1 MGANLLSAVPPS
13 AAGFFRLA
21 AGSAASG
28 EPVAVATLAAMPDTR
43 ERLDAYRLSFDDWLR
58 LPEGDGLCEV
68 IDGELFMSPAPNVGH
83 QGVVRQFTLLLG
95 GYLGKEGSARLFH
108 APTAL
113 RLGEKAL
120 QPDLMVLPPD
130 TRRPAADAVAIEIV
144 PLLVVE
150 VLSPGTAHRDLGI
163 KKEAY
168 AAGGVGEYWIVD
180 PVRATVDRLALAEEG
195 YETTAVFGRGQVLTS
210 PTFADLALPLDEL
223 FPPAAG

>member
-1 MGANLLSAVPPS
+1 MGAKLLRTVPPS

-21 AGSAASG
+21 AGCGASG
-28 EPVAVATLAAMPDTR
+28 EPVAVATLAAMPDTC

-58 LPEGDGLCEV
+58 MPERDGLCEV
-68 IDGELFMSPAPNVGH
+68 IDGELFMSPAPTVGH
-83 QGVVRQFTLLLG
+83 QGVVRQLTLLVG
-95 GYLGKEGSARLFH
+95 GYLGKAGSGRLFH

-113 RLGEKAL
+113 RLGEKAV

-130 TRRPAADAVAIEIV
+130 TRLPAADAVAIEIV

-163 KKEAY
+163 KKDAY
-168 AAGGVGEYWIVD
+168 AAAGVREYWIVD
-180 PVRATVDRLALAEEG
+180 PVRSTVDRLALADEG
-195 YETTAVFGRGQVLTS
+195 YETMAVFGRGQVLIT
-210 PTFADLALPLDEL
+210 PTFADLALPVDEL